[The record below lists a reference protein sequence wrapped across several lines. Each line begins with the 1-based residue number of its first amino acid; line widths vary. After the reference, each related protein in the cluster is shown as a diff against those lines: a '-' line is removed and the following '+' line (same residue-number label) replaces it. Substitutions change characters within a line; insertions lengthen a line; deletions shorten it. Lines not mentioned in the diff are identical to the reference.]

1 MRSKKIKKVFIC
13 LRKDGRRSAEIE
25 QLRGLLKENSSKYG
39 VAITE
44 DIKDVKGSDLVIAGG
59 GDGTYLDAAHI
70 AYSLDVPVAGINIGH
85 LGFLVEIHMD
95 DLDVIESLFSGDF
108 NVGKRLI
115 LDVSVKRGGRKVFS
129 QIALNEAAIQ
139 RNLDTPMLCFG
150 IKYNDEEL
158 PKYRGDGVLIATPT
172 GSTAYNLSFN
182 GPILYPSG
190 NSLVINAMAPHALTH
205 RPIVIPADGTVLVEI
220 KECGRGV
227 LNCDGRTSCE
237 IFENDRIIIKK
248 SAKSLQYISNR
259 SRTFFEIL
267 SQKLHLGK
275 RM

>member
-1 MRSKKIKKVFIC
+1 MFLH
-13 LRKDGRRSAEIE
+13 LRKDGRRSSDIE
-25 QLRGLLKENSSKYG
+25 QLRDLLGKMAQKYG
-39 VAITE
+39 VAIVE
-44 DIKDVKGSDLVIAGG
+44 DINDATGSDLVIAGG

-70 AYSLDVPVAGINIGH
+70 AYSLDIPVAGINIGH
-85 LGFLVEIHMD
+85 LGFLVEIHMED
-95 DLDVIESLFSGDF
+95 TDVIESLFNGKYDI
-108 NVGKRLI
+108 GKRLM
-115 LDVSVKRGGRKVFS
+115 LDVSVKREGRKIFS

-139 RNLDTPMLCFG
+139 RKLDTHMLCFG
-150 IKYNDEEL
+150 IKYNNEEL

-182 GPILYPSG
+182 GPILYPTE

-205 RPIVIPADGTVLVEI
+205 RPIVIPAEGTVLVEI
-220 KECGRGV
+220 KECGKGI

-237 IFENDRIIIKK
+237 IFENDTIIIKK
-248 SAKSLQYISNR
+248 SRKSLLYVINR